1 MALRMALP
9 SSGNVCQ
16 HEGLR
21 LFTILLITRVHIGG
35 HAASALLDARTGPWS
50 TRLRGAP
57 KKPTPFTEHARTH
70 RTGRDRKDRV
80 AGISSVFQHTCRLA
94 HKKLPARNP
103 RAKTEITGPRPG
115 KAKKY

>member
-50 TRLRGAP
+50 TRLRGAR
-57 KKPTPFTEHARTH
+57 KKPTPFTKHAGTH

-80 AGISSVFQHTCRLA
+80 AGISSVFQHTSA
-94 HKKLPARNP
+94 P
-103 RAKTEITGPRPG
+103 RIKSYRA
-115 KAKKY
+115 

>member
-50 TRLRGAP
+50 TRLRGAR
-57 KKPTPFTEHARTH
+57 KKPTPFTKHAGTH

-80 AGISSVFQHTCRLA
+80 AGISSVSAHVGSA
-94 HKKLPARNP
+94 HKKLPARNRA
-103 RAKTEITGPRPG
+103 RAKSPVRVAG
-115 KAKKY
+115 KAKNY